1 MQVKIEFI
9 IEQYEQ
15 FVIEPQDP
23 LRLFQLATIL
33 AYLLKYL
40 KINNYILMYHILI

>member
-9 IEQYEQ
+9 IKQYEQ
-15 FVIEPQDP
+15 FVIEAQDP
-23 LRLFQLATIL
+23 LRLFQLATIVI
-33 AYLLKYL
+33 YFVKYL